1 MSEICLREADRLS
14 VTVLMDNFTDMLM
27 MQGTGTVRRP
37 LVPPPRW
44 LLAEHGFSC
53 LVTVGAGSEV
63 HTVLMDGSI
72 TADAVLRNMRLLQVD
87 PAAIEAVMLSHG
99 HFDHAGG
106 LAGLLRQMSPGT
118 PVHLHPD
125 AVLRRRLN
133 IPVLDVPVPMPGL
146 DEQAVRQAGGVPA
159 ASAGPA
165 PLAGNLA
172 MTTGEVH
179 RRTEF
184 EHGMP
189 GAEAMI
195 DDVWIPDPFRDDQ
208 ALVANLRDRGL
219 VVITGCAHAGVIN
232 TVEHAKELA
241 GTDSVHAVLGG
252 FHLTGPAYE
261 EVVGP
266 TIERM
271 QGLAPRYV
279 VPMHCT
285 GWSAITRFAREMP
298 EQFVLNTVGTTYAF

>member
-1 MSEICLREADRLS
+1 
-14 VTVLMDNFTDMLM
+14 
-27 MQGTGTVRRP
+27 
-37 LVPPPRW
+37 
-44 LLAEHGFSC
+44 
-53 LVTVGAGSEV
+53 
-63 HTVLMDGSI
+63 
-72 TADAVLRNMRLLQVD
+72 
-87 PAAIEAVMLSHG
+87 
-99 HFDHAGG
+99 
-106 LAGLLRQMSPGT
+106 
-118 PVHLHPD
+118 
-125 AVLRRRLN
+125 
-133 IPVLDVPVPMPGL
+133 
-146 DEQAVRQAGGVPA
+146 
-159 ASAGPA
+159 
-165 PLAGNLA
+165 
-172 MTTGEVH
+172 
-179 RRTEF
+179 
-184 EHGMP
+184 
-189 GAEAMI
+189 MI
-195 DDVWIPDPFRDDQ
+195 DDDWIPDPFRDDQ

-241 GTDSVHAVLGG
+241 GTDRVHAVLGG

>member
-63 HTVLMDGSI
+63 HTVMMDGSI
-72 TADAVLRNMRLLQVD
+72 TPDAVLRNMRLLQVD
-87 PAAIEAVMLSHG
+87 PAAIEAVVLSHG

-106 LAGLLRQMSPGT
+106 LAGLLWQRSPGT

-125 AVLRRRLN
+125 AVLQRRLN
-133 IPVLDVPVPMPGL
+133 TPVLDVPVPMPGL

-172 MTTGEVH
+172 MTTGEVP
-179 RRTEF
+179 RRTAF

-189 GAEAMI
+189 GAEA
-195 DDVWIPDPFRDDQ
+195 
-208 ALVANLRDRGL
+208 
-219 VVITGCAHAGVIN
+219 
-232 TVEHAKELA
+232 
-241 GTDSVHAVLGG
+241 
-252 FHLTGPAYE
+252 
-261 EVVGP
+261 
-266 TIERM
+266 
-271 QGLAPRYV
+271 
-279 VPMHCT
+279 
-285 GWSAITRFAREMP
+285 
-298 EQFVLNTVGTTYAF
+298 

>member
-172 MTTGEVH
+172 MTTGEVP

-232 TVEHAKELA
+232 TVEHAKEARGNRPCPRGTRRVPPDRPRVPRRLSARRSNACRGLPPATSCPCTARA
-241 GTDSVHAVLGG
+241 GARSPGS
-252 FHLTGPAYE
+252 PA
-261 EVVGP
+261 
-266 TIERM
+266 RC
-271 QGLAPRYV
+271 RSSS
-279 VPMHCT
+279 C
-285 GWSAITRFAREMP
+285 
-298 EQFVLNTVGTTYAF
+298 